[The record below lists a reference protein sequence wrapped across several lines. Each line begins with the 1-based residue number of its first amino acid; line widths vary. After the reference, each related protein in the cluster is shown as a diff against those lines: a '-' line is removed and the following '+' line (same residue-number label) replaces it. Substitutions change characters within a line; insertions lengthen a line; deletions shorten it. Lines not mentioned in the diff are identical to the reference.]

1 MGGLYSK
8 LRGLPSNMQSVQGK
22 WAGRFIWA
30 AVIQGLLAVVA
41 TLLIIDP
48 LSIFGAS
55 SGYFSPAKV
64 IAGNGAGTW
73 LFTGYISY
81 LVVGVVA
88 MAVTAIFYFY
98 IEGIQGK
105 VYKGATNVL
114 AWAHLVFMN
123 VGVAGSM
130 FLMMWGGYV
139 GGWASAASS
148 GGGGGETALQIHET
162 ILGQLTYPI
171 GALIALAALGA
182 ILGGLGYI
190 VRSRQ
195 N

>member
-1 MGGLYSK
+1 
-8 LRGLPSNMQSVQGK
+8 MQSVQGK

-30 AVIQGLLAVVA
+30 AILQGLVAVVV
-41 TLLIIDP
+41 TVMVIDP
-48 LSIFGAS
+48 LTLINQKAA
-55 SGYFSPAKV
+55 YFAPAMV

-88 MAVTAIFYFY
+88 TAVTAIFYFY

-105 VYKGATNVL
+105 VYRGFTNIL
-114 AWAHLVFMN
+114 AWGHLVFMN
-123 VGVAGSM
+123 VGVLGSM
-130 FLMMWGGYV
+130 LLMMWGGYV
-139 GGWASAASS
+139 GGWAAAATQT
-148 GGGGGETALQIHET
+148 GGGGETALQIHET

-171 GALIALAALGA
+171 GAFVLLAAVGA
-182 ILGGLGYI
+182 ILGGLGYV

-195 N
+195 K